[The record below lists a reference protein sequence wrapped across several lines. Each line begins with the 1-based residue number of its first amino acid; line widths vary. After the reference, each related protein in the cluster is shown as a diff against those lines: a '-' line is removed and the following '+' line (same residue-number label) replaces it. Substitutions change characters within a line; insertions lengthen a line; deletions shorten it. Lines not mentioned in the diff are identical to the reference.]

1 MQVEDQEKMRRFNE
15 EWDRAHSTD
24 DTKPPLDPR
33 DLNKENSDG
42 PSLLEQVQ
50 QTGMQ
55 INTGTYQP
63 AAIPTTG
70 DRCTQ
75 CGTLHPPLKPGDE
88 CPVAKE
94 MAQKN
99 ASAAPQPV
107 TPLTEGTT
115 QGSMSPKIDNKPQV
129 RPVNPPPPVQ
139 PQQPSHEMSPAS
151 ARGTWDPVEPEPEP
165 LAENNIPTEI
175 HVNKYLK
182 SWSELIMT
190 HCKNHGVQNVKRL
203 MRHLTVEVTDFLEH
217 NKGR

>member
-33 DLNKENSDG
+33 DLNKANSDG

-50 QTGMQ
+50 RTGMQ

-70 DRCTQ
+70 DRCNQ

-94 MAQKN
+94 LAEKN
-99 ASAAPQPV
+99 GTSSPAPPQP
-107 TPLTEGTT
+107 TT
-115 QGSMSPKIDNKPQV
+115 ADA
-129 RPVNPPPPVQ
+129 PPGPPPSTTAPPVQ
-139 PQQPSHEMSPAS
+139 PQPQPVQPQPQ
-151 ARGTWDPVEPEPEP
+151 PVQQTVEAAPPEPTP